1 MFTTP
6 SILLRSRDV
15 GEADRLFTFYTRDH
29 GKIEALATGIRKTKS
44 KLAGHCLPHGVIACT
59 FFPGRERMRLVQA
72 SRKKSYHFSEDLSAF
87 GAASY
92 ACEAVDVLTKP
103 GITDRA
109 IFELLVRLFDG
120 LEKKK
125 SAPHLLLHAF
135 LFHTLSALGYR
146 PKSQNVVRNKKVPTL
161 ISEYIPQPLASEIFL
176 ASIQHTLRDL

>member
-44 KLAGHCLPHGVIACT
+44 KLAGHCLPCGVIACT

-72 SRKKSYHFSEDLSAF
+72 SREKSYTFLNELSAF
-87 GAASY
+87 VVASY

-103 GITDRA
+103 GITDRT
-109 IFELLVRLFDG
+109 IFEFLFRLFEG

-125 SAPHLLLHAF
+125 STPHLLLYAF

-146 PKSQNVVRNKKVPTL
+146 PQSRNVVRNKRVPTL
-161 ISEYIPQPLASEIFL
+161 LHGYLSQPLASESFL
-176 ASIQHTLRDL
+176 AFM